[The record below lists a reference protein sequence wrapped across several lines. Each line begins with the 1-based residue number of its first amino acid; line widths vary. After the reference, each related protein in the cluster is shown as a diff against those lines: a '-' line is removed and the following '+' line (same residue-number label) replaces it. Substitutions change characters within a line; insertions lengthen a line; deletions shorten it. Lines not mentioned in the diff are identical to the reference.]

1 MSLPSAVIDALVAS
15 GCTVE
20 QLAAAMKAAN
30 AAQDERLA
38 EKRAKDAE
46 RQRKCRSKNK
56 KPDVSRGVTVTECDP
71 PNDIYSNPPNPQSSN
86 DDCPPLEIRVVD
98 FWNEAASK
106 SGLTKSR
113 GMDASRKKHLMARK
127 RDHGEEAVF
136 DAIRRISASSFHCG
150 QNDRG
155 WQANLGWMLKS
166 PENFLKCLELPEPP
180 KPIEPVDHAE
190 YLASKIEFYRKIGK
204 DWEADE
210 CARELAKLRG
220 PPQNVEA

>member
-1 MSLPSAVIDALVAS
+1 MNL
-15 GCTVE
+15 T
-20 QLAAAMKAAN
+20 AAALRLMAEKGLTLTDVAEIVAAN
-30 AAQDERLA
+30 EIKADPTA
-38 EKRAKDAE
+38 AE
-46 RQRKCRSKNK
+46 RQRRCRENK
-56 KPDVSRGVTVTECDP
+56 KAKVSHRDVTRDP

-98 FWNEAASK
+98 FWNEAAGK

-113 GMDASRKKHLMARK
+113 ELDASRKRHLLARK
-127 RDHGEEAVF
+127 REHGEEAVF

-150 QNDRG
+150 ENDRQ
-155 WQANLGWMLKS
+155 WKANLGWVLKS

-180 KPIEPVDHAE
+180 KPVAPVDRAE
-190 YLASKIEFYRKIGK
+190 HLASKIEFYRKIGK